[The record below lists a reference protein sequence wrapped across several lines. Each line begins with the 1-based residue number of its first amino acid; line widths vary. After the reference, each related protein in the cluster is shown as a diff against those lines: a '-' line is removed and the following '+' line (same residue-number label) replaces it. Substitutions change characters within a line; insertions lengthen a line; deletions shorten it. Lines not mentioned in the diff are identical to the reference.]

1 MSSVTCVI
9 CGARKGITND
19 WWVLFE
25 AESGRAV
32 WIGRA
37 EDAQT
42 EHPWKPTTVPFHLCG
57 VECLYRRLNALLL
70 PRWVG
75 GLLCRIRQRETFRSA
90 PKFPVAGLCRARRDH
105 HDPRRHRDGC
115 LDLRN
120 LPG

>member
-9 CGARKGITND
+9 CGARKGVTND

-75 GLLCRIRQRETFRSA
+75 EYVAYVSA
-90 PKFPVAGLCRARRDH
+90 DGRGCMARTDEPTGDGSAQSDTGSRPHPDVAADTH
-105 HDPRRHRDGC
+105 QESP
-115 LDLRN
+115 
-120 LPG
+120 